1 MTSSTAIRDT
11 TDYASLSEAGL
22 RESVRDLVGE
32 WLSEQRF
39 SPRTDAWLRS
49 CDPAFSKALA
59 DRGLLGVSW
68 PKQYGG
74 REGSNVMRYAVVE
87 ELLRAGAPVAYHWM
101 AERQIGPQILR
112 LGTERLKDEFLPA
125 ITRGELCICLGMSEP
140 EAGSDLASVRTRAT
154 RVPNGWRINGRKIW
168 TSLAQVATHGYLL
181 ARTDKSEKKHVGLSE
196 FLLDM
201 DSPGITVSPIVDM
214 SGEHHFNEVVY
225 EDVFVPEHRLLG
237 RQGDG
242 WSQVVHQLSFERG
255 GPERLLSTYPLL
267 VESLSGRE
275 AVNRQR
281 EIGALVARL
290 GVLRRLARDV
300 AEAVDAGASPITE
313 AATLKYLGNAFEHDV
328 IEIARS
334 IDPADIARGS
344 TFTEA
349 LLASPGFSIRG
360 GAADVLL
367 DLIARQE
374 VQTR

>member
-1 MTSSTAIRDT
+1 MTSYPRSTIT
-11 TDYASLSEAGL
+11 TNDVSLAEAGL
-22 RESVRDLVGE
+22 RDSVRELVGE
-32 WLSEQRF
+32 WLTAGRF
-39 SPRTDAWLRS
+39 TPRSDAWLRS
-49 CDPAFSKALA
+49 CDPTFSKALA
-59 DRGLLGVSW
+59 ERGLLGVSW
-68 PKQYGG
+68 PRQFGG
-74 REGSNVMRYAVVE
+74 REGTNVMRYAVVE

-112 LGTERLKDEFLPA
+112 LGSERLKDEFLPA
-125 ITRGELCICLGMSEP
+125 ITRGDLCFCLGMSEP
-140 EAGSDLASVRTRAT
+140 DAGSDLASVRTRAT
-154 RVPNGWRINGRKIW
+154 RVPNGWRIDGRKIW

-181 ARTDKSEKKHVGLSE
+181 ARTEKSEKKHHGLSE

-201 DSPGITVSPIVDM
+201 DSPGITVTPITDM

-225 EDVFVPEHRLLG
+225 EDVFVPEDRLLG
-237 RQGDG
+237 QEGDG

-267 VESLSGRE
+267 VEALTGRG
-275 AVNRQR
+275 AVSQRQD
-281 EIGALVARL
+281 IGALVARL

-300 AEAVDAGASPITE
+300 AGAVDAGASPVTE

-328 IEIARS
+328 IEVARS
-334 IDPADIARGS
+334 VDPTSLVRGT
-344 TFTEA
+344 TFAEA

-374 VQTR
+374 IQPR